1 MPEYATV
8 EGEILRACDLCHS
21 RKIRC
26 DRRAPCANCVDAGIE
41 CRRLRR
47 GRSSKKRTLQSV
59 LNPQE
64 RLLDFDGQPRHVES
78 LGSRTDDIVENNSY
92 ETQDAPEMHHPESND
107 GHDSTEKSPAAT
119 TRSVLSADGSKH
131 HAIQARNIIQLELD
145 DSRCISRERQSILR
159 SALQLVSRVAEND
172 PLYSATTVEEE
183 PWPTDSDIALPG
195 SPPRELLFMLLQ
207 GPPESVSVRWPDHLS
222 NKAYER
228 MAIALLQNS
237 HGTDEQMFHRYCICV
252 YVKGIFHLY
261 QLSRTTNDPFMKH
274 QLSQSRSA
282 YISATI
288 RSIERLNILKGPN
301 LPTVQAL
308 ISAALLM
315 QHLGRLNQCWVLTS
329 YAARQ
334 IVSLNYHTSLRA
346 PANSDL
352 ERDVNSV
359 VYWCYYLDRT
369 LSSLLGRPTSLPDL
383 DIAPTDLIVLD
394 PSSPYDNLL
403 RVLLDLAQVQ
413 GKLHSIPCTDS
424 ILSNS
429 SVLETCQLLESRM
442 QSVLLRLQSDRSLLP
457 KMVQYDWVAAD
468 FCFYAIFVE
477 VYRTLLKCSFSP
489 HIHRECLLCARKSLK
504 AFHFLQQHPEEMP
517 GFQDPYPSFLAWTL
531 FLYPL
536 SAFFV
541 VFCNIVGTLDYGDY
555 ELMRDIIERLS
566 HFKDDPHLRK
576 LLNLLQSLER
586 LCEPLFSGNGGGVP
600 ATENIAL
607 NGDEPALFA
616 RRDERPVGPTTL
628 EGFVDPLR
636 DDLQGVDGRVPDTE
650 VDFSADWLM
659 WQLFN
664 SQVPATW
671 FHKDYNYFD
680 ANSFS

>member
-1 MPEYATV
+1 MCQ
-8 EGEILRACDLCHS
+8 L
-21 RKIRC
+21 
-26 DRRAPCANCVDAGIE
+26 
-41 CRRLRR
+41 R
-47 GRSSKKRTLQSV
+47 GRWYGVPTPPSWALFQEDSPSEESLLNFDSQS
-59 LNPQE
+59 
-64 RLLDFDGQPRHVES
+64 RHVES
-78 LGSRTDDIVENNSY
+78 FGSRTDDVVENNNY
-92 ETQDAPEMHHPESND
+92 DVQDVPEMHHAESND
-107 GHDSTEKSPAAT
+107 DHDSTEKSPAAT
-119 TRSVLSADGSKH
+119 TRPVLSADGSKY

-145 DSRCISRERQSILR
+145 DCRCISRERQSILR
-159 SALQLVSRVAEND
+159 SALQMVSRVAESD
-172 PLYSATTVEEE
+172 PLCSATSVEEE
-183 PWPTDSDIALPG
+183 PWPIDPDIAVPE

-228 MAIALLQNS
+228 MAVSLLQGS
-237 HGTDEQMFHRYCICV
+237 HGTDEQMFHRYCVCV

-261 QLSRTTNDPFMKH
+261 QLSRTTNDPFVKH
-274 QLSQSRSA
+274 QLLQSRSA
-282 YISATI
+282 YICATVQ
-288 RSIERLNILKGPN
+288 SIERLSILNVPN

-334 IVSLNYHTSLRA
+334 IVSLNYHSNLRV

-369 LSSLLGRPTSLPDL
+369 LSSLLGRPSSLPDL

-394 PSSPYDNLL
+394 PSSPYDSLL

-424 ILSNS
+424 IVSNS

-442 QSVLLRLQSDRSLLP
+442 QSVLLRLESDRSLLP
-457 KMVQYDWVAAD
+457 KIVQYDWVAAD

-489 HIHRECLLCARKSLK
+489 HIHRECLVCARKSLK
-504 AFHFLQQHPEEMP
+504 AFHFLQQHPEQMP
-517 GFQDPYPSFLAWTL
+517 GFQDPYPSFLVWTL

-541 VFCNIVGTLDYGDY
+541 VFCNIVGTLDHGDY

-566 HFKDDPHLRK
+566 HFKNDPHLRK

-586 LCEPLFSGNGGGVP
+586 LCEPLFLGNAAGVP
-600 ATENIAL
+600 ATENVTL
-607 NGDEPALFA
+607 SGDESVPFA
-616 RRDERPVGPTTL
+616 RRDDHPVGPVTM
-628 EGFVDPLR
+628 EGFADPLR
-636 DDLQGVDGRVPDTE
+636 DSLHGVDSRVPDTE
-650 VDFSADWLM
+650 LDISADWLM

-671 FHKDYNYFD
+671 IHNEYSPFD
-680 ANSFS
+680 VNRFP